1 MQGKIAAIVARKQ
14 FMAMLSDGRQARKT
28 GNEKELVLAQV
39 EKNSIP
45 VYSVFALLEM
55 EKFSGADAVSLKKSL
70 DAVFESGNV
79 LLLDYQTKV
88 MIATYD
94 NTNVNLGMYSG
105 SLIMMKENRALL
117 ITIHCA
123 SHRLGFALKDAV
135 KEISKFAEHDKFY
148 TNMFYLC
155 KSFIKLKTETKNT
168 AAAQNISYYTL
179 HKVHGTSFLNHRR
192 RCFKNLLHNW
202 PALITGYGNFLANGR
217 GSSTDTR
224 ARIRDS

>member
-28 GNEKELVLAQV
+28 GNEKELVLVQI

-45 VYSVFALLEM
+45 VYFVVALLEM
-55 EKFSGADAVSLKKSL
+55 EEFSGADVVSLKKSL
-70 DAVFESGNV
+70 DSVFESGNV
-79 LLLDYQTKV
+79 LLLDYQTKL
-88 MIATYD
+88 MSATSD
-94 NTNVNLGMYSG
+94 NTNVNLGIYSG
-105 SLIMMKENRALL
+105 ALIMMKENRPLL

-123 SHRLGFALKDAV
+123 SHRLGLVLKDA

-148 TNMFYLC
+148 TNMFYLF

-168 AAAQNISYYTL
+168 AAARNISYYTF
-179 HKVHGTSFLNHRR
+179 HKVHGTSSLNHRR

-202 PALITGYGNFLANGR
+202 PALILLTPLLTK
-217 GSSTDTR
+217 SHS
-224 ARIRDS
+224 IQL